1 MQRTI
6 TDRAAVSLLALTM
19 LATTSVCSGKT
30 VGIWKDRK
38 SGYGDGM
45 LITLQKAGWQ
55 TVILQGRDLT
65 DGAKLADLDV
75 VFLPGGH
82 NVYAFP
88 GFEGSRNLIKF
99 VAGGKGIL
107 AGAFRSGY
115 ARTSNRPLFPQVG
128 ATYNKANSVYV
139 RGVGDSELAK
149 AIDQPFCPGG
159 WDHVAVKVGPL
170 GKVFAVSDVDPVGV
184 YAEVY
189 GGRYV
194 VFGGYIGCEARTEP
208 MQGTPRRVLLA
219 MLDWLAAAPKL
230 GDAEKARNHAQ
241 AELDFLRRERLY
253 DWTLNER
260 GPDRGPGILPAI
272 RNRLAVPLQS
282 RQYTLD
288 YMAQYLSGGKLRQ
301 CKSEAMAL
309 GKAAERLDKNLE
321 REIAEFERKT
331 KRMSLQE
338 LLPEDKTVTL
348 GKIEAVKGRTE
359 EEKKEIIGLVNRSH
373 PGAVSKRVAMYLH
386 ADSIGERLMPKAKRG
401 KLVDHAEKVI
411 AALRPA
417 VQAAKAKEAAR
428 EQKQDR
434 AAVPGLIDACASDDA
449 ATRRKAVLE
458 LGRVGSLKAVPALIK
473 MLKDSDEKIRINA
486 ILGLGWMQSREA
498 VPALVELAK
507 GNGLQMRRRA
517 VQALGQIGDARATK
531 PLLGLIADKD
541 YFTSENAILALGWL
555 KARDAVPELLKMAT
569 TFDRQDAGQRGL
581 MISAI
586 RALGHIGDPSVLPA
600 LEELAKEAKDFPL
613 TKRRGKATNLYA
625 CSSSLGVQGHAELAM
640 AEIKAGGL
648 REAGIKQAD
657 FLAASDRFYGLT
669 GRFSALAGRTEIV
682 RSSNFKDD
690 PAALWPY
697 LWDAGLTG
705 VHQAWGEP
713 SADPDEYAELI
724 KAAGE
729 LDLLW
734 IDVLPMGGSRH
745 YRSQR
750 QHATAD
756 KNGVEAVLM
765 KFADEPAFHG
775 FWAEEVYPRI
785 EVTAAEFDAWL
796 TDRHGAGFREKL
808 GVKAGQN
815 PLDLIGAL
823 GPPRTE
829 YLFYQAEG
837 LIEYWREDQEWI
849 SGLRKGCAF
858 TWSESDGRR
867 VMYPG
872 VTGRAGA
879 AIDVNGPEN
888 YQCFGRHNTFSME
901 MHKDGEARPVMC
913 EFYNWYSPSPAHDI
927 RGFAQH
933 LMHGECFYNFSLNQ
947 IFGQASTYVMWT
959 WDASRWGNMKKIF
972 RKARKIREYLAVPES
987 AANVALC
994 LSELSCA
1001 ALLDPGAVSWQMED
1015 RWTQNQV
1022 ALWTALNQSHA
1033 PTDIIWTETLT
1044 PEKLSRYRILVLF
1057 DAKIVTD
1064 GQAEL
1069 LRKWVSTGGVL
1080 IADGTTSLFTQGTA
1094 PRKNYL
1100 LADLFGV
1107 DYVGDVGV
1115 ADPEQIDTYC
1125 IKLRQASVKA
1135 VSGLDPENFRLMVHR
1150 SAKPVKS
1157 LGVYKVTDKAS
1168 ASLPGVTTG
1177 TACEY
1182 DLPLGY
1188 GKVKPTSARVLAT
1201 FGSGDPALT
1210 VNSFG
1215 KGLCYFWT
1223 PNYPALCH
1231 VASQWEIS
1239 PNKYDF
1245 WPNVRELLSAMVQG
1259 GLAHQGAA
1267 LPIEVTGISK
1277 EVEVTLRQQPEH
1289 DRWMIH
1295 LLDYDT
1301 KSSGVKG
1308 AALSVHPP
1316 AGRAVKRMF
1325 YPDTDTKLKFEFSD
1339 GSVRATMRDF
1349 EVHDMVVIEWTT
1361 P

>member
-1 MQRTI
+1 MVRRKLGVVVMLSVT
-6 TDRAAVSLLALTM
+6 VLAEVG
-19 LATTSVCSGKT
+19 LAKT

-45 LITLQKAGWQ
+45 LTTLQEAGWQ
-55 TVILQGRDLT
+55 TVILQGKDLT

-128 ATYNKANSVYV
+128 AAYNKANSVHV
-139 RGVGDSELAK
+139 RGVGDGELAK

-159 WDHVAVKVGPL
+159 WDHVAVKVGPI
-170 GKVFAVSDVDPVGV
+170 GKVFAVSDVNPVGV

-194 VFGGYIGCEARTEP
+194 IFGAYIGCEARTEP
-208 MQGTPRRVLLA
+208 MQGTARRVLLA

-230 GDAEKARNHAQ
+230 SDAEKAKHQAQ
-241 AELDFLRRERLY
+241 AYLEFLRRERLY

-260 GPDRGPGILPAI
+260 GPDRGPGIIPAI

-288 YMAQYLSGGKLRQ
+288 YMAQYLSGGKLAQ
-301 CKSEAMAL
+301 CKSEATAL
-309 GKAAERLDKNLE
+309 RKAAEKLDRRSDE
-321 REIAEFERKT
+321 EIEEFEKKS
-331 KRMSLQE
+331 KRMSLKE
-338 LLPEDKTVTL
+338 LLPEDKAAVL
-348 GKIEAVKGRTE
+348 GKIEAVQGKTE
-359 EEKKEIIGLVNRSH
+359 KEKNEIVRLVKRSH
-373 PGAVSKRVAMYLH
+373 PAGTSKKLAMYLH
-386 ADSIGERLMPKAKRG
+386 RDSIAERLMAKAELK
-401 KLVDHAEKVI
+401 KLVDHAEQVI
-411 AALRPA
+411 AGLRP
-417 VQAAKAKEAAR
+417 VVKAAKAKEAALQR
-428 EQKQDR
+428 EQDR
-434 AAVPGLIDACASDDA
+434 AAVAGLMRACASADV
-449 ATRRKAVLE
+449 ATRRRAVLE
-458 LGRVGSLKAVPALIK
+458 LGRIGSPTSAPTLVS
-473 MLKDSDEKIRINA
+473 MLKDADEKIRINA
-486 ILGLGWMQSREA
+486 ILGLGWMQSRDA
-498 VPALVELAK
+498 VPALIALVQANDLP
-507 GNGLQMRRRA
+507 LRRRA
-517 VQALGQIGDARATK
+517 VQALGQIGDARAAK
-531 PLLGLIADKD
+531 PLLGLLADND
-541 YFTSENAILALGWL
+541 YFTRENAILALGWL
-555 KARDAVPELLKMAT
+555 KTRDAVPELLKIVT
-569 TFDRQDAGQRGL
+569 TLDRQDAAQRGL

-586 RALGHIGDPSVLPA
+586 RALGHIGDPSALPA
-600 LEELAKEAKDFPL
+600 LEKLAKEAKDFPV

-625 CSSSLGVQGHAELAM
+625 CSSSLGVQGHSQLAI
-640 AEIKAGGL
+640 AEIKAGG
-648 REAGIKQAD
+648 RETAGIRQAD
-657 FLAASDRFYGLT
+657 FLAAKDRFYALT
-669 GRFSALAGRTEIV
+669 GRFNALAGRTSIV

-697 LWDAGLTG
+697 LWEAGMTG

-713 SADPDEYAELI
+713 SADAEEYAGLI

-785 EVTAAEFDAWL
+785 EVTATEFEAWL
-796 TDRHGAGFREKL
+796 GGRHGAGFRKKL
-808 GVKAGQN
+808 GVKDGED
-815 PLDLIGAL
+815 PLSLIGAL
-823 GPPRTE
+823 GPLRTE
-829 YLFYQAEG
+829 HLLYQAER

-867 VMYPG
+867 VAYPG

-901 MHKDGEARPVMC
+901 MHKDGEPRPVMC

-959 WDASRWGNMKKIF
+959 WDASRWANMKKIF

-987 AANVALC
+987 AANVALG
-994 LSELSCA
+994 LSELSCVA
-1001 ALLDPGAVSWQMED
+1001 FLDPGAVSWQMED

-1033 PTDIIWTETLT
+1033 PTDIIWTETMT

-1057 DAKIVTD
+1057 DAKIITD

-1069 LRKWVSTGGVL
+1069 LRKWVRDGGVL
-1080 IADGTTSLFTQGTA
+1080 IADGTTSLFTQRTT

-1107 DYVGDVGV
+1107 DYLGNVGV
-1115 ADPEQIDTYC
+1115 ADPGQIDTYC

-1135 VSGLDPENFRLMVHR
+1135 VSGLDAGNFRLMVHR
-1150 SAKPVKS
+1150 AVKPVKS
-1157 LGVYKVTDKAS
+1157 LGAYKVMDQAS
-1168 ASLPGVTTG
+1168 ALLPGIAAG
-1177 TACEY
+1177 TLCEY

-1188 GKVKPTSARVLAT
+1188 GKAKPVSAQVLAA
-1201 FGSGDPALT
+1201 FGNGDPALT
-1210 VNSFG
+1210 VNRVG
-1215 KGLCYFWT
+1215 KGLCFFWA
-1223 PNYPALCH
+1223 PNYPGLCH
-1231 VASQWEIS
+1231 IASEWQIS
-1239 PNKYDF
+1239 PNRYDF
-1245 WPNVRELLSAMVQG
+1245 WPNVRELLAAMVRG

-1267 LPIEVTGISK
+1267 LPVEVTGISK
-1277 EVEVTLRQQPEH
+1277 EVEVTVRQQPEH
-1289 DRWMIH
+1289 DRWMVH

-1308 AALSVHPP
+1308 ATLTVNQPI
-1316 AGRAVKRMF
+1316 GRAVRRMF
-1325 YPDTDTKLKFEFSD
+1325 YPDTDTKLKLEVKD
-1339 GSVRATMRDF
+1339 GRAIATMRDF
-1349 EVHDMVVIEWTT
+1349 EVHDMLVIEWETNE
-1361 P
+1361 